1 MNSLW
6 ITFWEV
12 VLIAGLSAFLLL
24 VLAVIPLG
32 ARDIKRMF
40 STLDARQ
47 SPDTE
52 TKTTDEPE

>member
-40 STLDARQ
+40 VALDARQ
-47 SPDTE
+47 PSEAE
-52 TKTTDEPE
+52 TRTTGEPE